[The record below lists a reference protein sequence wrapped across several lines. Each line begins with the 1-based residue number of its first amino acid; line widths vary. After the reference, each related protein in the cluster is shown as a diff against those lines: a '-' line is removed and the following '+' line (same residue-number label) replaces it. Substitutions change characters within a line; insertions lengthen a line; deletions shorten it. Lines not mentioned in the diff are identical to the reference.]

1 MTENKDWKVR
11 VAELIE
17 EIRPALQQDGG
28 DVELIDVDGDRVLV
42 SMRGM
47 CASCPSSTLTIK
59 GAIESKLREFVSD
72 NITVEEVR

>member
-1 MTENKDWKVR
+1 MSNVEKILKIKEVIDD
-11 VAELIE
+11 
-17 EIRPALQQDGG
+17 EIRPLLLRDGG
-28 DVELIDVDGDRVLV
+28 DVELIDVEGDKVFV

-72 NITVEEVR
+72 HITVEEVK